1 MLSLFAFIKASNKF
15 LESYYIIPTPF
26 PQFFLNHCSYNI
38 TKYEGI
44 TPASEAL
51 KDDRQHFW
59 NVSQSSFKTL
69 YLCGFIANIYI
80 FLILLANLG

>member
-26 PQFFLNHCSYNI
+26 PQFFLKLLQLQFNI

-51 KDDRQHFW
+51 KDDR
-59 NVSQSSFKTL
+59 
-69 YLCGFIANIYI
+69 
-80 FLILLANLG
+80 